1 MKKLSILLTVILS
14 LFTILSAGCGKDN
27 AKPSGES
34 YTKCNVRGIEYDDIV
49 EVDDPDLYASEVN
62 VGATSNNAPVDNG
75 IIISPYFTLT
85 VDGVQIP
92 LYGTRC
98 GQGIHSFASVIVEK
112 QDKNKKFGL
121 DVVLTAKEANMSLY
135 ERNPSV
141 VVLPEK
147 RGKKATINGDTVSAK
162 LNDYGSFT
170 FGFNNTNAE
179 GVTVYL
185 YEKDEF
191 NVPEGWTTQ
200 EINPG
205 KHSVA
210 DTTFTNGNTVY
221 VFKRGRHLIS
231 SVNVATNSWVYLEDG
246 AYLEAYPEAD
256 EDGKGEYLRV
266 FECKGG
272 ENVKLFGHGIVDFSA
287 NEGANLT
294 AGTYNK
300 KGTFGFNNCNGFTV
314 EDIVS
319 INGNSWTL
327 CFTDCEKVYIEG
339 IMLYGYR
346 TYSDGIML
354 SDCRDSYVTKC
365 FVRTGDDAMETK
377 STSES
382 GYTKNVTYYDNDC
395 WLDKGLG
402 YGVVWET
409 NHDVEDVYFK
419 NCSVG
424 FAMATWHKKLGA
436 IEVRLGDH
444 EYSVKNVYFE
454 DIEIYRCDSQA
465 VINIGLEQYGKII
478 DKIYFKNIV
487 AKNVSGYMFR
497 LWERDIW
504 TEDGTFGDFYLDGLY
519 RNGVKLTAD
528 NIYDKSSYMTEFVIL
543 NSAYKPQDHIFLG
556 KY

>member
-1 MKKLSILLTVILS
+1 MKKLSILLTAITS
-14 LFTILSAGCGKDN
+14 LFILFSAGCGKTNGNHD
-27 AKPSGES
+27 GES
-34 YTKCNVRGIEYDDIV
+34 YTKCNINGIEYDDVV
-49 EVDDPDLYASEVN
+49 EVEDPDLYASEVS
-62 VGATSNNAPVDNG
+62 VGATSNNASVDNG

-92 LYGTRC
+92 LYATRC

-112 QDKNKKFGL
+112 RDKNKKFSL
-121 DVVLTAKEANMSLY
+121 DVVLTAKDANMSLY

-147 RGKKATINGDTVSAK
+147 RGIKATIKGDTVSAK

-185 YEKDEF
+185 YEKDEL
-191 NVPEGWTTQ
+191 NVPEGWATQ

-205 KHSVA
+205 RHSVA
-210 DTTFTNGNTVY
+210 DTTFTNSNTVY

-231 SVNVATNSWVYLEDG
+231 SVNIATNSWVYLEDG

-266 FECKGG
+266 FECIGG
-272 ENVKLFGHGIVDFSA
+272 ENIKLFGHGVIDFSA
-287 NEGANLT
+287 NDGANLT

-300 KGTFGFNNCNGFTV
+300 KGVFGFYNCKNFVV

-377 STSES
+377 STSQN

-409 NHDVEDVYFK
+409 NHDVQDVYFK

-444 EYSVKNVYFE
+444 NYSVKNVYFE

-465 VINIGLEQYGKII
+465 VINIGLEEEGEII

-497 LWERDIW
+497 LWERNI
-504 TEDGTFGDFYLDGLY
+504 TANGTFGNFYLDGLY

-543 NSAYKPQDHIFLG
+543 NSAYKPQNHIFLG